1 MLPSAVDDKTCRA
14 PQMVNCL
21 PRGAIAR
28 RCLPAYRAAQ
38 RRRLTHFGSAFL
50 TLRSNLNPNSA
61 LRRSGDPHIRL
72 RVGILF
78 PTNLISPTF
87 VRDVCTKR
95 FL

>member
-38 RRRLTHFGSAFL
+38 RRRFSRLGSFPN
-50 TLRSNLNPNSA
+50 LRSNLNPKSA
-61 LRRSGDPHIRL
+61 LQRPGDPPIRL
-72 RVGILF
+72 RVGTLYLRQI
-78 PTNLISPTF
+78 
-87 VRDVCTKR
+87 
-95 FL
+95 